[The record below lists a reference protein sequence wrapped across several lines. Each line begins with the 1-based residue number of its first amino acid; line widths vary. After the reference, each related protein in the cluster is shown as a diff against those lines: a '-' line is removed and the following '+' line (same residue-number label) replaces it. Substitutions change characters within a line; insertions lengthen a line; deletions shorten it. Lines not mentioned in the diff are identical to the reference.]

1 MVAAS
6 ATPLF
11 ESQGY
16 TLSELFIKI
25 EPQAYTQWGYL
36 LTHPDRSFS
45 VFNDKVIA
53 LQHLELCLHGELPGK
68 LQASPDELILQE
80 DMTSSPSTSSLI
92 TTDQS

>member
-1 MVAAS
+1 MADS

-16 TLSELFIKI
+16 ALSELFIKTSA
-25 EPQAYTQWGYL
+25 QAYTQWGYL

-45 VFNDKVIA
+45 VFNDKVTA
-53 LQHLELCLHGELPGK
+53 LQHLEHCLHDEPPDK
-68 LQASPDELILQE
+68 LQASADELILQE

-92 TTDQS
+92 TTD